1 MNIVYSDGYDLH
13 LGDHVFPS
21 VKYRL
26 TKERLIERS
35 IVAPSA
41 LVEPPLALDEDVL
54 RVHEKQYIDQL
65 KGGTLSWTDLRRL
78 EVPWSQEFVRA
89 VWLGAGGTVEAC
101 RRALNDGVCITLCG
115 GFHHAFPDHGEGFC
129 ALNDVAI
136 AIRALQSRG
145 LINKAMVVDCD
156 VHHGNGT
163 AAIFASDSSVFTL
176 SIHQLNNYPIIKPP
190 SNIDIDLEDGTGDDV
205 YLAELSAG
213 LSRAL
218 SSFQPDLIVYL
229 AGADPYHDDQLGGL
243 ALTLGGLE
251 RRDAMVF
258 QKAHSRGI
266 PVAVTLAGGYAY
278 YVDDTVEIHINTTKS
293 ALKEGTSPVSPAR
306 RGDC

>member
-1 MNIVYSDGYDLH
+1 MKVVYSNGYDLH

-26 TKERLIERS
+26 TRERLIERS

-41 LVEPPLALDEDVL
+41 FVEPAPVPDEDVL
-54 RVHEKQYIDQL
+54 RVHVKQYVDQL

-78 EVPWSQEFVRA
+78 EVPWSREFVDA

-101 RRALNDGVCITLCG
+101 RRSLDDGLCVTLCG

-136 AIRALQSRG
+136 AIRALQSRR
-145 LINKAMVVDCD
+145 LIERAMVVDCD
-156 VHHGNGT
+156 VHQGNGT
-163 AAIFASDSSVFTL
+163 AAIFASDPSVFTL
-176 SIHQLNNYPIIKPP
+176 SIHQLNNYPLIKPP
-190 SNIDIDLEDGTGDDV
+190 SNIDINLEDGTGDET
-205 YLAELSAG
+205 YLAELSGG

-218 SSFQPDLIVYL
+218 ASFQPDLIVYL

-243 ALTLGGLE
+243 ALTLAGLE
-251 RRDAMVF
+251 RRDVMVF
-258 QKAHSRGI
+258 HEARSRGI

-278 YVDDTVEIHINTTKS
+278 YVDDTVEIHVNTVK
-293 ALKEGTSPVSPAR
+293 AACKEG
-306 RGDC
+306 